1 MKTYFKL
8 GAVILFTALS
18 MVACKEDPIPQSN
31 GTLDIEFVLDFN
43 ETPYALQ
50 EEVTGDD
57 GVRFKFETVK
67 FYVSNPE
74 LHSENQVA
82 NWQPTLIDFENS
94 EPQIWSV
101 PAVAQTYSGI
111 SFGIGLDPT
120 TNATDPS
127 SVEVSNP
134 LSSLQNMYWT
144 WASKYI
150 FWKVEGRADTGSG
163 NYDMLFLFHIGMD
176 SFYQRSDELMR
187 SIQVPSGE
195 SATLRVHLDLHDVF
209 YAEGNALDLRTENE
223 TQTMDNMILA
233 QKVNQN
239 FQKAFY

>member
-1 MKTYFKL
+1 MKTYTKL
-8 GAVILFTALS
+8 GAVALFTALTFVS
-18 MVACKEDPIPQSN
+18 CKEDPIVATD
-31 GTLDIEFVLDFN
+31 GTLDVEFVLDFN
-43 ETPYALQ
+43 ESPYALQ
-50 EEVTGDD
+50 DEVTGDD
-57 GVRFKFETVK
+57 GIRFKFETVK

-82 NWQPTLIDFENS
+82 NWQPALIDFEKA

-101 PAVAQTYSGI
+101 PAAAQTYSGL

-120 TNATDPS
+120 TNSTDPS

-134 LSSLQNMYWT
+134 LSSIQNMYWT

-150 FWKVEGRADTGSG
+150 FWKIEGRADTGSG
-163 NYDMLFLFHIGMD
+163 NFDMLFLFHIGMD
-176 SFYQRSDELMR
+176 SFYERSDVLMR
-187 SIQVPSGE
+187 SVDVPPAE
-195 SATLRVHLDLHDVF
+195 SATVQVHLDLHDVF
-209 YAEGNALDLRTENE
+209 YAEGNELDLRTENE

-233 QKVNQN
+233 EKVNAN